1 MPLLAKS
8 NRLFQLY
15 LQSMHRIF
23 LSKSALLERPV
34 VIGDEKAHYLSSV
47 LRCKTGNSIIVTDES
62 GCSYAAQILAA
73 SNKMVTIE
81 ITGDYIM
88 NTESGLDIILVQ
100 GLLKGEKMD
109 IVIQKATELGVTAI
123 IPVITERSQLRA
135 TRKHSRWKKIAE
147 EASRQSGRTSIPEI
161 SDTYSFKDI
170 FTTPALTS
178 GKGIIFWEQGGE
190 KLSAVINKLSR
201 TDKIILLIGPE
212 GGFSEKEALIASGKG
227 FLTAT
232 LGSRILRAE
241 TASIAA
247 VSVIQFALG
256 DLGS

>member
-1 MPLLAKS
+1 
-8 NRLFQLY
+8 
-15 LQSMHRIF
+15 MHRIF
-23 LSKSALLERPV
+23 LRKSSLLEHPV

-47 LRCKTGNSIIVTDES
+47 LRCKTGDRIIVTDEN

-88 NTESGLDIILVQ
+88 NTESDLDIVLVQ

-123 IPVITERSQLRA
+123 IPVITERSQLRE
-135 TRKHSRWKKIAE
+135 TRKHPRWKKIAE
-147 EASRQSGRTSIPEI
+147 EASRQSGRTRIPEI
-161 SDTYSFKDI
+161 FETYSFKDI
-170 FTTPALTS
+170 FNTPGLTS

-190 KLSAVINKLSR
+190 KLSAVINKLSH
-201 TDKIILLIGPE
+201 TDKIFLLIGPE
-212 GGFSEKEALIASGKG
+212 GGFSEKEALLASEKG

-256 DLGS
+256 DMG